1 MRKLMTMLLTAL
13 AIIPAMAYDVETT
26 DHLRVWAEFPDPV
39 VADGKTV
46 NYVKVYQHDSDDLD
60 YTAFNLEL
68 ILPEGFR
75 VNKVRQGRDMVNDIF
90 FTDRATTTHSISC
103 NLLNGV
109 DLRII
114 GDSSENANLY
124 KDDVDGNPLD
134 HLFTVGLIA
143 EPTLAS
149 GEYQVEMKGVVF
161 VHRTGDARVP
171 ALDDP
176 SYYTVTIDNPGSTA
190 IEEVEADSLDPEECY
205 DLMGRKVD
213 PRKVHD
219 MIVVSK
225 GKKVYVK

>member
-1 MRKLMTMLLTAL
+1 MRKLITMLVMAFAVLPAL
-13 AIIPAMAYDVETT
+13 AYEVEKT

-75 VNKVRQGRDMVNDIF
+75 VNKIRQGRDMVNDIV
-90 FTDRATTTHSISC
+90 FTDRATTTHAISC
-103 NLLNGV
+103 NLLNGI

-124 KDDVDGNPLD
+124 KDDIDGNPLD

-143 EPTLAS
+143 EPSLTS
-149 GEYQVEMKGVVF
+149 GDYKVEMKGVVF

-176 SYYTVTIDNPGSTA
+176 SYYTITIDNPGSTG
-190 IEEVEADSLDPEECY
+190 IEEVEADTLDPEDCY
-205 DLMGRKVD
+205 DLMGRKVN
-213 PRKVHD
+213 PNKAHG

-225 GKKVYVK
+225 GMKVFVR